1 MTPQIISQKAFI
13 TQYLAA
19 YLQEQDPST
28 LQTNSIVGDSLTELI
43 RLQMRE
49 IAADTSNEWFLGNSI
64 LEKAV
69 QQTLLD
75 VESHFP
81 DVSRANL
88 DQHLERVQETLKFVA
103 KEITDLQ
110 EKLRSAREREQ
121 VLDRRRFIDDVEVP
135 FEMIS
140 VGTRQSLEGL
150 MVMPIGEQDCYLNL
164 EDLDHSWMISGE
176 WFPFELAI
184 GELTFI
190 MDDEGTIFISTENL
204 PQTLISQIR
213 ETLYQI
219 AQRLYRTRSTFY

>member
-28 LQTNSIVGDSLTELI
+28 LQADSIVGDSLTELI

-49 IAADTSNEWFLGNSI
+49 IAADTSNDWFLGNSI
-64 LEKAV
+64 FEKAV

-88 DQHLERVQETLKFVA
+88 DQHLERARETLKFVA

-110 EKLRSAREREQ
+110 EKLQSAREREQ
-121 VLDRRRFIDDVEVP
+121 ILDRRRFTDDVEVP
-135 FEMIS
+135 FEIIS

-150 MVMPIGEQDCYLNL
+150 IVTPIGEQECYLRL
-164 EDLDHSWMISGE
+164 ENPDNSWRISGE
-176 WFPFELAI
+176 WFSFELAI

-190 MDDEGTIFISTENL
+190 VDDEGTIFISTDNL
-204 PQTLISQIR
+204 PKTLISQIR
-213 ETLYQI
+213 EMLYQI
-219 AQRLYRTRSTFY
+219 AQRLYTTSSTFY

>member
-1 MTPQIISQKAFI
+1 MTPQIVSQKAFI

-28 LQTNSIVGDSLTELI
+28 LQADSIVGDSLTELI

-49 IAADTSNEWFLGNSI
+49 IASDSSNHWFWGNSI

-88 DQHLERVQETLKFVA
+88 DQHLERARETLKFVA

-110 EKLRSAREREQ
+110 EKLQSAREREQ
-121 VLDRRRFIDDVEVP
+121 ILDRRRFTDDVEVP
-135 FEMIS
+135 FEIIS

-150 MVMPIGEQDCYLNL
+150 IVTPIGEQECYLRL
-164 EDLDHSWMISGE
+164 ENPDNSWRISGE

-190 MDDEGTIFISTENL
+190 VDDEGTIFISTDNL
-204 PQTLISQIR
+204 PKTLISQIR

-219 AQRLYRTRSTFY
+219 AQRLYTTSSTFY

>member
-1 MTPQIISQKAFI
+1 MTPQIVSQKAFI

-19 YLQEQDPST
+19 YLQEQDPAT
-28 LQTNSIVGDSLTELI
+28 FQTNSIVGDSLTELI

-49 IAADTSNEWFLGNSI
+49 IAANTSNEWFWGNSI
-64 LEKAV
+64 LEKALR
-69 QQTLLD
+69 QTLLD
-75 VESHFP
+75 VESYFP

-88 DQHLERVQETLKFVA
+88 DPHLERARETLKFVA

-110 EKLRSAREREQ
+110 EKLRSAREREEI
-121 VLDRRRFIDDVEVP
+121 LDRRRFVEDVEVP

-150 MVMPIGEQDCYLNL
+150 MVMPIGEQDCYLRLENL
-164 EDLDHSWMISGE
+164 DNSWRISGE

-190 MDDEGTIFISTENL
+190 VDDEGTIFISTENL

-213 ETLYQI
+213 EMLYQI
-219 AQRLYRTRSTFY
+219 AQRLYTTSSTFY